1 MARIFAPERP
11 ALRSAGLRSFS
22 ISWGVGMP
30 PLALRAF
37 TRAKMVA
44 AALPEM
50 DWWVTASRRV
60 S

>member
-1 MARIFAPERP
+1 MARIFAAERP

-30 PLALRAF
+30 PVELSAL

-50 DWWVTASRRV
+50 DW
-60 S
+60 